1 MEDKM
6 KQMESKNNQLE
17 TRLTQLQEEFTTKLT
32 RLESKV
38 QEQEKHLIDLRGPT
52 ALKSAQTSHN
62 DETYIQ
68 SRAMPT
74 SCEDLKLIGHIWSG
88 LYSIRETQMIQIVYC
103 DFTKPTS
110 DSSKTLFKEFH
121 LSFF

>member
-17 TRLTQLQEEFTTKLT
+17 TQLHQLQDEFTTKLT
-32 RLESKV
+32 QLESKV
-38 QEQEKHLIDLRGPT
+38 QEQEKHLIALRPGPT
-52 ALKSAQTSHN
+52 ALKSVQTSNN

-74 SCEDLKLIGHIWSG
+74 SCLDLKLIGHIWSG
-88 LYSIRETQMIQIVYC
+88 LYSIRGTQMVKTVYC

-110 DSSKTLFKEFH
+110 DSSKTL
-121 LSFF
+121 